1 MIAVDYSQIM
11 IAAMLAQG
19 SDFEKGAD
27 VKKMEQIARHVI
39 LNSLLKLKRDNGDR
53 YGEMVICC
61 DGSNNWRKG
70 VFPYYKA
77 HRANSRKE
85 STTDWASVFSIG
97 DTIRSELMETFPY
110 KVVRVDR
117 AEADD
122 CVGVL
127 CKYTQ
132 DNDLNTEGLEETPQ
146 RFLAVSS
153 DGDYKQL
160 YKYKNYT
167 QWSPIQKKIVARPL
181 KTFLVEKIID
191 GDKGDGIPN
200 LKSADDSIVNGVRQT
215 PIRQKFVDEVL
226 ANGLSVLTEQ
236 ERRNYDRNKL
246 LIDIQEEIISTYK
259 ASTPVFDKNAIF
271 EYCVKHRLR
280 QLTAEIQN
288 F

>member
-1 MIAVDYSQIM
+1 
-11 IAAMLAQG
+11 
-19 SDFEKGAD
+19 
-27 VKKMEQIARHVI
+27 
-39 LNSLLKLKRDNGDR
+39 
-53 YGEMVICC
+53 
-61 DGSNNWRKG
+61 
-70 VFPYYKA
+70 
-77 HRANSRKE
+77 
-85 STTDWASVFSIG
+85 
-97 DTIRSELMETFPY
+97 
-110 KVVRVDR
+110 
-117 AEADD
+117 
-122 CVGVL
+122 
-127 CKYTQ
+127 
-132 DNDLNTEGLEETPQ
+132 
-146 RFLAVSS
+146 
-153 DGDYKQL
+153 L

-246 LIDIQEEIISTYK
+246 LIDFDCVPTDIQEEIISTYK